1 MHHRFTPTCLL
12 GLLLVG
18 AFGACEA
25 APGQQ
30 SDMLAA
36 RSERV
41 FTAEDGWLDIETDYL
56 PRVCTQENGLADYA
70 ALEAQVIAA
79 RTYLLRAMRD
89 NAYLGTEA
97 KPVVNGESFQAY
109 SATANPGCKMAAE
122 ATKGMVMTWGGEL
135 IVANYVAGA
144 LVRPDG
150 SLGKDL
156 THTEHFVTYN
166 EGKTGSDVE
175 PAPKPI
181 ALPTRSDNRGCM
193 GQNRADYL
201 SKQGYDADAILRYFY
216 GADIELVGLE
226 GTAASCDA
234 AAEGECH
241 DGVLFFCDGDT
252 LNTVNCEGNGRTCEP
267 ATGSQAAQCSATQNM
282 PTSNCGN
289 VTYEGTCEG
298 DTLRWCN
305 DQGQLEVQDCGAQEL
320 TCGTQRDGNA
330 CIPPVEGTCDEGT
343 VEPQCIG
350 TMFVRCRSN
359 GELAFI
365 DCASL
370 GKACGYYEDSVDCLE
385 VVR

>member
-1 MHHRFTPTCLL
+1 MHQRYTPSCLL
-12 GLLLVG
+12 GLLLVL
-18 AFGACEA
+18 AAGACETE
-25 APGQQ
+25 PGQQ

-36 RSERV
+36 RSDRV
-41 FTAEDGWLDIETDYL
+41 FTQSDGWLDIETDYL
-56 PRVCTQENGLADYA
+56 PRVCTQENGLADYK

-89 NAYLGTEA
+89 DPYLGTEA

-109 SATANPGCKMAAE
+109 AASANPGCKMAAE
-122 ATKGMVMTWGGEL
+122 ATKGEVMTWDGEL

-150 SLGKDL
+150 SIGKDL
-156 THTEHFVTYN
+156 TYTEHFVTYN
-166 EGKTGSDVE
+166 EGKSGSAVE

-181 ALPTRSDNRGCM
+181 ALPTRPDNRGCM
-193 GQNRADYL
+193 GQNRAGWL
-201 SKQGYDADAILRYFY
+201 SEQGYDTPDILRYFY

-226 GTAASCDA
+226 GTAASCDVA
-234 AAEGECH
+234 PEGECH
-241 DGVLFFCDGDT
+241 DGVLYFCDDDS
-252 LNTVNCEGNGRTCEP
+252 LNTVNCAGNGRACEP
-267 ATGSQAAQCSATQNM
+267 ATGGQPAQCSAYVDQ
-282 PTSNCGN
+282 TSDCGN
-289 VTYEGTCEG
+289 VTYAGTCNG
-298 DTLRWCN
+298 DTLTWCD
-305 DQGQLEVQDCGAQEL
+305 DQGRLQVEDCSAKEL
-320 TCGTQRDGNA
+320 TCGMQRDGNA
-330 CIPPVEGTCDEGT
+330 CIPPVEGTCAAGT